1 MAQLSDAVDR
11 LRAGK
16 GSIISI
22 CGDAG
27 TGKSRLVEE
36 FKATLD
42 LKEIQWREG
51 HAYAYSQNIPYA
63 PVTDMLRRALRI
75 EEGDSPSKIREKV
88 ERRVE
93 LLVGR
98 REDLMPYIGS
108 LLASPIPNSRGQA
121 RFLEATLA

>member
-42 LKEIQWREG
+42 SRRSNGGKGMPTRI
-51 HAYAYSQNIPYA
+51 SQNIPYA

-88 ERRVE
+88 ERP
-93 LLVGR
+93 G
-98 REDLMPYIGS
+98 
-108 LLASPIPNSRGQA
+108 
-121 RFLEATLA
+121 